1 MKKYVLLKAA
11 VITIVIFSAGILVGM
26 WLDGQRYIEI
36 KNDITDL
43 TIDWNDA
50 RLQSLYYQT
59 VNGEKDF
66 CAPAL
71 ETNKHLSEK
80 IFSRG
85 EQLERYEEINRFS
98 DEVLEQK
105 KIYAL
110 LQMQLWMN
118 SVTLKKKCDANYTT
132 ALYFYSHYAEG
143 IEEEQQDIQSSVLV
157 DAIHR
162 CNGTLVVF
170 PIPIDME
177 IDSIDIIKLQFN
189 ITSVPAVLINEKTVL
204 DGLQTAEQISEQ
216 VGC

>member
-11 VITIVIFSAGILVGM
+11 FITIVIFSAGILIGM
-26 WLDGQRYIEI
+26 WLDGQRYTEI
-36 KNDITDL
+36 KTQITEL

-59 VNGEKDF
+59 INGEKNF
-66 CAPAL
+66 CDSAL
-71 ETNKHLSEK
+71 ETNKHLAEK

-85 EQLERYEEINRFS
+85 EKLERYEEINRFS
-98 DEVLEQK
+98 DEVIEQK

-162 CNGTLVVF
+162 CNGSLIIF

-177 IDSIDIIKLQFN
+177 LDSIDIIKNQFG
-189 ITSVPAVLINEKTVL
+189 ISSVPTVLINEEIVL
-204 DGLQTAEQISEQ
+204 NGLQTTEMIKEQ
-216 VGC
+216 VDC